1 MGPVCVRGFG
11 FFPLCLIGCE
21 PVTLVSPRA
30 WPKHQVFLADSPPE
44 GSQEPILSTS
54 PSISQALSPCL
65 CLLFFLIKVARA
77 RIPSQKVQ
85 PCVWMSS
92 SRLCHCRACLHWQL
106 GAGAQG
112 TQGRGERGSPEPVA
126 QPACLPTPPCPPP
139 PVTSSFHK
147 PLLLPNLTGPTALPS
162 AMWNPSP
169 GCGSGLSEFSQCRHT
184 QPFTSPLEKL
194 EAHPCTGE
202 FGQTVHSFT
211 EMCKG
216 PVLCA
221 WCWAGQSSIPA
232 PLGTFQSRLG
242 GGRTGW
248 VAQEGPLPSSGSCV
262 LTCKLKPS
270 HCALRGP
277 EESLEEKGWVQ
288 ALSPLWPLP
297 VELHRSCCPETRP
310 RVGR

>member
-1 MGPVCVRGFG
+1 MDKVRVTWRPRLGPVCVRGFG

-112 TQGRGERGSPEPVA
+112 TQGRGERGSPEPAA

-139 PVTSSFHK
+139 SPPASTNPYSS
-147 PLLLPNLTGPTALPS
+147 
-162 AMWNPSP
+162 
-169 GCGSGLSEFSQCRHT
+169 
-184 QPFTSPLEKL
+184 
-194 EAHPCTGE
+194 
-202 FGQTVHSFT
+202 QT
-211 EMCKG
+211 
-216 PVLCA
+216 
-221 WCWAGQSSIPA
+221 
-232 PLGTFQSRLG
+232 
-242 GGRTGW
+242 
-248 VAQEGPLPSSGSCV
+248 
-262 LTCKLKPS
+262 
-270 HCALRGP
+270 LRGP
-277 EESLEEKGWVQ
+277 Q
-288 ALSPLWPLP
+288 LSPLRCGTPHLAVALDFLSSLSAGTPSLSPHHWRSSRRIHAQGSLGKQFIPSLRCARALCCVPGAGLDKARSLP
-297 VELHRSCCPETRP
+297 PWGLSSLGW
-310 RVGR
+310 VGAGPAG